1 MTSPARCVR
10 AEMPGP
16 PGSLPAREQDAMAP
30 ALSAVIDNVDLLRR
44 ATQMMATGALTEDQA
59 RTLSRQI
66 LTSVTWDPGR

>member
-1 MTSPARCVR
+1 
-10 AEMPGP
+10 
-16 PGSLPAREQDAMAP
+16 MAP